1 MSSPQHPHDQG
12 SYLVPQVEVYDY
24 GTDPEAEEE
33 YDDQLPPSTPQELTH
48 SLAVRTRKS
57 SSSSGK
63 SKKTYVQSGSDTE
76 TESAAN
82 MSSRPSRS
90 SASGKKDKSSAKGRH
105 HKSDDWADVT
115 EPEERR
121 RIQNRIAQRKF
132 RKSRTSA
139 FLTNLSSPVLRAHTS
154 TRQTLDMGAEQD
166 WPTQEKRCASS
177 GSARSGTR

>member
-12 SYLVPQVEVYDY
+12 SYLVPQVELYDY
-24 GTDPEAEEE
+24 GTDPEAENEEEE
-33 YDDQLPPSTPQELTH
+33 YDDQLPCSTPHELTH
-48 SLAVRTRKS
+48 SLTVRTKK

-63 SKKTYVQSGSDTE
+63 SKKTYAQSGSDTE

-90 SASGKKDKSSAKGRH
+90 SASGKKDKGSSAKGRH
-105 HKSDDWADVT
+105 HKSDDWTDIT

-132 RKSRTSA
+132 RKSRTP
-139 FLTNLSSPVLRAHTS
+139 FLPLLCTRTRTRTHTHAA
-154 TRQTLDMGAEQD
+154 TYF
-166 WPTQEKRCASS
+166 S
-177 GSARSGTR
+177 GHVC

>member
-1 MSSPQHPHDQG
+1 MSSPQHPRDQG

-33 YDDQLPPSTPQELTH
+33 EYYYDDDQLSPPTPQELTH
-48 SLAVRTRKS
+48 SLAVRTKK
-57 SSSSGK
+57 SSSGK

-76 TESAAN
+76 TESAN

-90 SASGKKDKSSAKGRH
+90 SASGKKDKGSAKSRH
-105 HKSDDWADVT
+105 HKSDDWTDVT

-132 RKSRTSA
+132 RK
-139 FLTNLSSPVLRAHTS
+139 
-154 TRQTLDMGAEQD
+154 
-166 WPTQEKRCASS
+166 
-177 GSARSGTR
+177 

>member
-12 SYLVPQVEVYDY
+12 SYLVPQVELYDY
-24 GTDPEAEEE
+24 GTDPEAENEEEE
-33 YDDQLPPSTPQELTH
+33 YDDQLPCSTPHELTH
-48 SLAVRTRKS
+48 SLAVRTKKS

-63 SKKTYVQSGSDTE
+63 SKKTYAQSGSDTE

-90 SASGKKDKSSAKGRH
+90 SASGKKDKGSSAKGRH
-105 HKSDDWADVT
+105 HKSDDWTDIT

-132 RKSRTSA
+132 RKS
-139 FLTNLSSPVLRAHTS
+139 LTPSPSRLARAHAHTHI
-154 TRQTLDMGAEQD
+154 LCGHV
-166 WPTQEKRCASS
+166 C
-177 GSARSGTR
+177 